1 MIAPSLSAYSEQFET
16 LFNQHRIACMVCELT
31 PPYRVN
37 YHSVAL
43 RKLIRLP
50 DDDSAMH
57 LLDWVHPD
65 DRERYQLELKAYA
78 AQPETPSFER
88 LPFRILNQNG
98 EIKWVRELVL
108 IDDSDGQQQLVLSW
122 EDITKRYLEDQ
133 QNRENKHQFNLVL
146 DSLNVGFFE
155 FLFGTNTVFYS
166 PTWKKQLGYE
176 PYEIED
182 KMAEWEKRVPPK
194 YVTAAYKNLEK
205 HLSGKTE
212 WYEAVFP
219 MRHKQGH
226 QVWIL
231 ARGKA
236 ERDANGHP
244 YKIIGTHTDL
254 SAVQKLPK
262 QLQALADIEFHP
274 ETLYQ
279 RAFATAPIPLSLFN
293 LNSNKVEINPKM
305 VELCGYQ
312 SQELTGQVYTRFFH
326 PDDRQASIEAIER
339 HIRNAT
345 PNLETV
351 ERRAFHKDGRLLT
364 LRITSFVTTLE
375 NDDRVLCSYIEDITE
390 ATQKDTEMD
399 AKSSPLD

>member
-1 MIAPSLSAYSEQFET
+1 MTAANLSVYSEQFET
-16 LFNQHRIACMVCELT
+16 LFNRHRIACLVCQPD
-31 PPYRVN
+31 PPYEVVH
-37 YHSVAL
+37 HSEGLHAL
-43 RKLIRLP
+43 IHLS
-50 DDDSAMH
+50 DDHPMQ
-57 LLDWVHPD
+57 LLDWVYPD
-65 DRERYQLELKAYA
+65 DRKRYQRELNAYA
-78 AQPETPSFER
+78 AHQETQSFER

-98 EIKWVRELVL
+98 EIKWIRELVL
-108 IDDSDGQQQLVLSW
+108 INDTHGQKQLVLSW
-122 EDITKRYLEDQ
+122 EDITQRHLEET

-155 FLFGTNTVFYS
+155 FLLGTNTVFYS

-182 KMAEWEKRVPPK
+182 KMMEWEKRVPPK
-194 YVTAAYKNLEK
+194 YIATVHKNLEK
-205 HLSGKTE
+205 HLSGGSE

-219 MRHKQGH
+219 MRHKHGH

-231 ARGKA
+231 AKGKA

-244 YKIIGTHTDL
+244 YKVIGTHTDL

-279 RAFATAPIPLSLFN
+279 RAFASAPVPLSLFN
-293 LNSNKVEINPKM
+293 LNSNNVEINAKM

-351 ERRAFHKDGRLLT
+351 VRRAFHKNGHELT

-375 NDDRVLCSYIEDITE
+375 NDDRVLCSYIEDITGP
-390 ATQKDTEMD
+390 A
-399 AKSSPLD
+399 

>member
-1 MIAPSLSAYSEQFET
+1 MTDSNLSVYSKQFET
-16 LFNQHRIACMVCELT
+16 LFNRHRIACLVCQPD
-31 PPYRVN
+31 PPYEVVH
-37 YHSVAL
+37 HSEGLHAL
-43 RKLIRLP
+43 IDLSDNRP
-50 DDDSAMH
+50 MQ

-65 DRERYQLELKAYA
+65 DRKRYQRELNAYA
-78 AQPETPSFER
+78 AHQETQSFER

-98 EIKWVRELVL
+98 EIKWIRELVL
-108 IDDSDGQQQLVLSW
+108 IDETHEPRQLVLSW
-122 EDITKRYLEDQ
+122 EDITRRHLEEAQ
-133 QNRENKHQFNLVL
+133 SRENKHQFNLVL

-155 FLFGTNTVFYS
+155 FLLGTNTVFYS

-176 PYEIED
+176 PYELED
-182 KMAEWEKRVPPK
+182 KMMEWEKRVPPK
-194 YVTAAYKNLEK
+194 YVTAVHKNLEK
-205 HLSGKTE
+205 HLSGETE

-219 MRHKQGH
+219 MRHKHGH

-231 ARGKA
+231 ARGQA

-279 RAFATAPIPLSLFN
+279 RAFANAPVPLSLFN
-293 LNSNKVEINPKM
+293 LNSNNVEINAKM
-305 VELCGYQ
+305 IELCGYQ
-312 SQELTGQVYTRFFH
+312 SQELSGQIYTRFFH

-345 PNLETV
+345 PNLEAV
-351 ERRAFHKDGRLLT
+351 VRRAFHKDGRQLT

-375 NDDRVLCSYIEDITE
+375 NDDRVLCSYIEDIT
-390 ATQKDTEMD
+390 
-399 AKSSPLD
+399 SPA